1 MCGPGGAVVRC
12 SGGCVPRAVP
22 CGRTRRGAHP
32 RAAVALLLAL
42 ASYVLVAAIVYE
54 SLEEVFGRRAAIA
67 AAFWPLCVV
76 FAPAVIGAVLIGRLV
91 GHAVAEW
98 CRGAGDSGEGRTTR
112 RNAR

>member
-1 MCGPGGAVVRC
+1 M
-12 SGGCVPRAVP
+12 PRAVP

-98 CRGAGDSGEGRTTR
+98 RRGRGEGRTTR